1 VSGAPQSLPELKT
14 TWLGQQYLHLDEVDS
29 TNSYLMRHL
38 DLPHGQTVTASLQTA
53 GKGRRGRNWNAGR
66 DSSLMLSFLLRDW
79 PLDRLSALP
88 LVVGLGVCRAVET
101 VAGIEA
107 AIKWSNDVLVGE
119 RKICGILCESRIAP
133 NGLADVVVGLGV
145 NLLQSAEELKE
156 LSLVYATSLLLA
168 TGKEI
173 DPFFFASNLL
183 GELEILLE
191 NYAFSA
197 FPALREA
204 YAARCLTLGRE
215 VELIPPRGEIRRGI
229 ALGLGD
235 EGELLCRM
243 EGVVTPIRAGEV
255 SVRGIYGYV

>member
-1 VSGAPQSLPELKT
+1 MSGVPQSLPGLKT
-14 TWLGQQYLHLDEVDS
+14 KWLGQRYLHLDEVDS
-29 TNSYLMRHL
+29 TNSCLMRHL
-38 DLPHGQTVTASLQTA
+38 DLPHGQAVTASLQTA
-53 GKGRRGRNWNAGR
+53 GKGRLGRPWEAGR
-66 DSSLMLSFLLRDW
+66 DRSLSLSFLLRDW

-88 LVVGLGVCRAVET
+88 LVVGLGVCRAVEA

-119 RKICGILCESRIAP
+119 RKVCGILCESRITLG
-133 NGLADVVVGLGV
+133 GLADVVVGLGV
-145 NLLQSAEELKE
+145 NLLQSAEELE
-156 LSLVYATSLLLA
+156 RLSLVYATSLLLA

-173 DPFFFASNLL
+173 DPFFFASKLL

-204 YAARCLTLGRE
+204 YVARCLTLGRE
-215 VELIPPRGEIRRGI
+215 VELIPLHGQIRRGT

-235 EGELLCRM
+235 EGELLCNI

-255 SVRGIYGYV
+255 SVRGLYGYV

>member
-1 VSGAPQSLPELKT
+1 VSGAGVSLPGLQTK
-14 TWLGQQYLHLDEVDS
+14 WLGGHYLHLDEVDS
-29 TNSYLMRHL
+29 TNNFLMRHL
-38 DLPHGQTVTASLQTA
+38 DFLHGQTVTASLQTA
-53 GKGRRGRNWNAGR
+53 GKGRLGRNWHAGR

-88 LVVGLGVCRAVET
+88 LVVGLGVCRTVEAV
-101 VAGIEA
+101 ANIAA

-119 RKICGILCESRIAP
+119 RKICGILCESRITP
-133 NGLADVVVGLGV
+133 NSLADVVVGLGV
-145 NLLQSAEELKE
+145 NLLQSARELEE

-191 NYAFSA
+191 NYAISA

-215 VELIPPRGEIRRGI
+215 VELISPQGDVRRGT
-229 ALGLGD
+229 ALGIGD
-235 EGELLCRM
+235 EGELLCRI